1 MSSNQQIRIYIDQD
15 QIIQEIQK
23 LNRQIRQLA
32 NEIDKLRK
40 EISFSYE
47 NQSDDI
53 RF

>member
-23 LNRQIRQLA
+23 LNRLIRQLA
-32 NEIDKLRK
+32 SEIDKLRN
-40 EISFSYE
+40 EITFSYE

>member
-32 NEIDKLRK
+32 SEIDKLRK
-40 EISFSYE
+40 EITFFYE

>member
-15 QIIQEIQK
+15 QIIREIQK
-23 LNRQIRQLA
+23 LKRQIRQLA

-47 NQSDDI
+47 NQFDDI